1 MSKRISV
8 PVAVQRSFLFDR
20 LAGFQLKSGK
30 EDPIMKKK
38 VTELAFTINKH
49 SMALTF
55 RRGTPTKARST
66 LIGPPSADQ
75 PQSAKEALANLKR
88 VTRSLAASTHGL
100 AMEVTALSQAAKING
115 GGKFPDINAIMQQV
129 LDESTHSYSTGGG
142 TDESEET
149 NWVSLC

>member
-1 MSKRISV
+1 
-8 PVAVQRSFLFDR
+8 
-20 LAGFQLKSGK
+20 
-30 EDPIMKKK
+30 MKKK
-38 VTELAFTINKH
+38 VTELAFTFNRH
-49 SMALTF
+49 SMTLAF
-55 RRGTPTKARST
+55 RRGTPTRGSK
-66 LIGPPSADQ
+66 LIGPPSVDQ
-75 PQSAKEALANLKR
+75 PQSAKEALNNLKR
-88 VTRSLAASTHGL
+88 VTRGLAASTHGL